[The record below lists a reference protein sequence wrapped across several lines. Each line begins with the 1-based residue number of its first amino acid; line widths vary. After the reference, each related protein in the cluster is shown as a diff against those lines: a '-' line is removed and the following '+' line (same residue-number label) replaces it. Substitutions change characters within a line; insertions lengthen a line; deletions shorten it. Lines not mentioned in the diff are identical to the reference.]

1 MNPLLRWFLFCL
13 LIVSGLSSLQAEE
26 AILDFQSEIVV
37 DRSGGLSV
45 TERIRV
51 RAEGDEIK
59 RGIFRDFPQL
69 YKKRYGLTERRPFE
83 VLSVTRNG
91 EPEPFH
97 IQKENA
103 GTRLYIGAED
113 VMLPRGA
120 EQVYVLK
127 YQTSR
132 QLLTSAEKDELYWN
146 VTGNEWNFPIKRA
159 AAIVLLPEGIE
170 AGELNGYTGLAGEK
184 GKNVISKK
192 EPGRVFF
199 ETTQGLALH
208 EGLTISVIWR
218 PGQLDP
224 VAYEKPNPLEGNTM
238 LIGGL
243 SLIFLG
249 FGIYLGGWILVGRDP
264 RRGVIIPRWEP
275 PVGWS
280 AAALRFLMEM
290 GFDDKCFTAG
300 VLSLAAKGRVKITE
314 TSRKVYRLERSERG
328 GPDLADDEQALYQK
342 LLGERKSL
350 DLKSSNHATVS
361 GARSA
366 LRSILTKKI
375 KGRFFH
381 GNFWEWFLGLL
392 PCLIGVGLILLSA
405 DQAPEALFLV
415 LWLSIWSA
423 GTAGL
428 VISGISSLRTGNW
441 GSGLGSLLFSLPFVA
456 GWAAGMF
463 FFWESAGP
471 WATLCFVVSIIV
483 SVIFHRLMKAPTK
496 EGRQIL
502 DEIDGFREYLQVA
515 EEDRL
520 NLENPPEKTPELF
533 ERFLPFAL
541 ALGVEQ
547 EWSQKFDAILKSV
560 GESTQSGSY
569 QPSFYSGSSTGMD
582 GMMTGAALG
591 AAMTSA
597 LTTASTAPSS
607 SSGGGGGGGGGSSGG
622 GGGGGGGGG
631 W

>member
-1 MNPLLRWFLFCL
+1 MKTLLRLIVLCL
-13 LIVSGLSSLQAEE
+13 LTFSGLSGLRAEE

-37 DRSGGLSV
+37 DREGGLSV

-51 RAEGDEIK
+51 RAEGYEIK

-69 YKKRYGLTERRPFE
+69 YKRRYGLTERRPFE

-91 EPEPFH
+91 KPEPYH
-97 IQKENA
+97 IKKENA
-103 GTRLYIGAED
+103 GTRVYIGAED
-113 VMLPRGA
+113 VTLPPYF
-120 EQVYVLK
+120 EQIYVLK
-127 YQTSR
+127 YRTSR

-146 VTGNEWNFPIKRA
+146 VTGNEWSFPIKRA
-159 AAIVLLPEGIE
+159 SAIVLLPEGIV
-170 AGELNGYTGLAGEK
+170 AGELNAYTGLAGEK
-184 GKNVISKK
+184 GQNVISKK
-192 EPGRVFF
+192 EAGQAVF
-199 ETTQGLALH
+199 ETSRELARH
-208 EGLTISVIWR
+208 EGLTISVIWQ

-224 VAYEKPNPLEGNTM
+224 VAYEEPNPLEGNTS

-243 SLIFLG
+243 ALILLG
-249 FGIYLGGWILVGRDP
+249 YGIYLGGWILVGRDP
-264 RRGVIIPRWEP
+264 RRGLIIPRWEP
-275 PVGWS
+275 PMGWS
-280 AAALRFLMEM
+280 AAALRFLTEM
-290 GFDDKCFTAG
+290 RFDNKCFTAG

-314 TSRKVYRLERSERG
+314 TSSKVYRLERGRSEEA
-328 GPDLADDEQALYQK
+328 DLEEDEQVLYQN
-342 LLGERKSL
+342 LLGGWKSL
-350 DLKSSNHATVS
+350 ELKSSNHAIVS
-361 GARSA
+361 GARTSLQA
-366 LRSILTKKI
+366 NLKERI

-381 GNFWEWFLGLL
+381 GNFWIWFFGLL
-392 PCLIGVGLILLSA
+392 PCLIGVGLIMLSA
-405 DQAPEALFLV
+405 DQAPEAIFFV

-428 VISGISSLRTGNW
+428 VISGIGSVRAGRW
-441 GSGLGSLLFSLPFVA
+441 ASGLGSLLFSLPFVA
-456 GWAAGMF
+456 GWVVGMVLF
-463 FFWESAGP
+463 GKAAGP
-471 WATLCFVVSIIV
+471 WATLFFVVSIVV
-483 SVIFHRLMKAPTK
+483 SLIFHRLMKAPTK

-547 EWSQKFDAILKSV
+547 EWSQKFDTILKAA
-560 GESTQSGSY
+560 GESTKSGNY
-569 QPSFYSGSSTGMD
+569 QPSFYSGSATGMD
-582 GMMTGAALG
+582 GMMSGAALG

-597 LTTASTAPSS
+597 LTTASSAPSS